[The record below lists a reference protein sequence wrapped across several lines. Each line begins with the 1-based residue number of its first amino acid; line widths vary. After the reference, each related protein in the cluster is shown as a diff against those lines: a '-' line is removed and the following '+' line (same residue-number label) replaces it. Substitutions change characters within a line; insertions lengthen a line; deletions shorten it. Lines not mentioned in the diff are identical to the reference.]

1 MSFFEAIL
9 LGLVQGIT
17 EFLPVSS
24 SGHLIILE
32 QLLDIKTDA
41 GVLFEVMLHMGTL
54 IAVCTV
60 FWEDLKRM
68 FRETLRIGSD
78 LIFNLKV
85 FLRNKIH
92 DREEERYKK
101 ILHNNYRKLV
111 MMIVISSVPTGI
123 LGYLLKG
130 IVEAV
135 SSSLLAAGLG
145 MLITAILLLVVDY
158 WDFGDKIPKDMKS
171 LFRLFWGRCSL
182 NCRILPHFP

>member
-17 EFLPVSS
+17 EFFPVSS

-54 IAVCTV
+54 IAVCAV
-60 FWEDLKRM
+60 FREDLKRM

-85 FLRNKIH
+85 FVHNKIH

-101 ILHNNYRKLV
+101 DVYKRQE
-111 MMIVISSVPTGI
+111 S
-123 LGYLLKG
+123 
-130 IVEAV
+130 E
-135 SSSLLAAGLG
+135 SSLQKASVLPE
-145 MLITAILLLVVDY
+145 
-158 WDFGDKIPKDMKS
+158 IPDHV
-171 LFRLFWGRCSL
+171 LRHLRYGWV
-182 NCRILPHFP
+182 

>member
-32 QLLDIKTDA
+32 QLLDIKTDV

-68 FRETLRIGSD
+68 FREILRIGSD
-78 LIFNLKV
+78 LIF
-85 FLRNKIH
+85 I
-92 DREEERYKK
+92 
-101 ILHNNYRKLV
+101 
-111 MMIVISSVPTGI
+111 
-123 LGYLLKG
+123 
-130 IVEAV
+130 
-135 SSSLLAAGLG
+135 
-145 MLITAILLLVVDY
+145 
-158 WDFGDKIPKDMKS
+158 
-171 LFRLFWGRCSL
+171 
-182 NCRILPHFP
+182 